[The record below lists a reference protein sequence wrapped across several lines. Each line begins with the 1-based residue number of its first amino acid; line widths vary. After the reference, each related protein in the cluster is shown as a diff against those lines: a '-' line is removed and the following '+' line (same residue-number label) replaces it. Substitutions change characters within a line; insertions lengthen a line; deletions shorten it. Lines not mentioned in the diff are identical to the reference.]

1 VADQFALALSQF
13 AAKAGDRADQ
23 VVRQVT
29 LEVAS
34 RIIVRSPVDTG
45 RFRGN
50 WRLGV
55 GGPVSG
61 TTSLTDKDGSTATA
75 NVAGMLPKKA
85 AGTVL
90 YLTNNLPYAWALEH
104 GHSKVHAPN
113 GMVGL
118 TVLEFAA
125 IVDQAAGGLAP

>member
-1 VADQFALALSQF
+1 MAGPFELALSQF
-13 AAKAGDRADQ
+13 AAAAGENADK

-34 RIIVRSPVDTG
+34 RVIVRSPVDTG

-55 GGPVSG
+55 GGPATG
-61 TTSLTDKDGSTATA
+61 TTEVTDKDGGATNGA
-75 NVAGMLPKKA
+75 IAAALPAKA

-90 YLTNNLPYAWALEH
+90 YLQNNLPYAWALEH
-104 GHSKVHAPN
+104 GHSKQAPS

-118 TVLEFAA
+118 TVLEFSA
-125 IVDQAAGGLAP
+125 IVDKAAGDIAP